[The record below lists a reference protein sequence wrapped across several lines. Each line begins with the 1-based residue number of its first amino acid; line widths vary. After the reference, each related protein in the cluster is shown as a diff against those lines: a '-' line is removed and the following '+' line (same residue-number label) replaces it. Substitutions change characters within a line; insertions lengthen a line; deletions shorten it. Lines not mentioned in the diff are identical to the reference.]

1 MDNAWVYEIKEE
13 FPGLKKAESWVL
25 CDAAGGTQVHQS
37 VISAISY
44 ELSSTTANLCQS
56 YPSALN
62 VVQNVAR
69 AREVAAKFFNCN
81 SYEIVFGPNMTSL
94 TNNIARSLGKL
105 LTDKSNIIVTQ
116 LDHDANVSPW
126 VLAANDKKSTVKLIK
141 FEKSNCKLNLD
152 ELKSKVDENTKV
164 VALGAAA
171 NSCGSITPIK
181 TAVEIVKN
189 ASKGKALVYVDAV
202 HYAPHGLIDVQEFGC
217 DFLICSS
224 YKFCGPHAAIMFGKA
239 ELLKSLD
246 PCKLKACTELLPGF
260 ESCQESRWE
269 TGTASFE
276 AIAGIKA
283 AIEYLGSIG
292 VRSKRCNSTE
302 SLRKKLQS
310 GYDAIISHE
319 NKISETFLKEISKIN
334 GLTVYGANYVNDIQ
348 DRTPTFAINM
358 TQHTAPQLAQE
369 LVNRGIACAAGDFYA
384 INFPKVL
391 GLETVEGFVRIA
403 FFHYHT
409 LEDVVRVLRCLKDI
423 SANYHP
429 TTEQ

>member
-1 MDNAWVYEIKEE
+1 MDNSWVYEIKEE
-13 FPGLKKAESWVL
+13 FPGLKKAKSWVL

-44 ELSSTTANLCQS
+44 ELSITTANLCKS

-69 AREVAAKFFNCN
+69 AREVAATFFNCN

-94 TNNIARSLGKL
+94 TNNIARSVGKL

-116 LDHDANVSPW
+116 LDHDANISPW
-126 VLAANDKKSTVKLIK
+126 VLAANDRNATVKLIK
-141 FEKSNCKLNLD
+141 FEKTNCQLDLD
-152 ELKSKVDENTKV
+152 ELKTKVDENTKI
-164 VALGAAA
+164 VAIGAAA

-181 TAVEIVKN
+181 MAVDIVKN

-202 HYAPHGLIDVQEFGC
+202 HYAPHRLIDVQDLGC

-224 YKFCGPHAAIMFGKA
+224 YKFCGPHAAIMYGKA
-239 ELLKSLD
+239 DLLKALD
-246 PCKLKACTELLPGF
+246 PYKLMACTDLLPGF

-276 AIAGIKA
+276 TIAGIKA
-283 AIEYLGSIG
+283 AVEYLGSIG

-302 SLRKKLQS
+302 SLRQKLKS
-310 GYDAIISHE
+310 GYEAILSHE
-319 NKISETFLKEISKIN
+319 NRISELFLTETKKIN
-334 GLTVYGANYVNDIQ
+334 GLTVYGSNDVNKIE

-358 TQHTAPQLAQE
+358 KHHTAPQLAE
-369 LVNRGIACAAGDFYA
+369 KLVNRGIACAAGDFYA
-384 INFPKVL
+384 INFPKAL
-391 GLETVEGFVRIA
+391 GLESVGGFVRIA

-409 LEDVVRVLRCLKDI
+409 LEDVERVVRCLKDI
-423 SANYHP
+423 SANDHSAA
-429 TTEQ
+429 E